1 MSSSWPFRKS
11 TSDVQSL
18 TIDPQRYM
26 VGINLGD
33 SLREDPDINNIHD
46 QTNMI
51 ISVTNDLFSL
61 RKELQFP
68 FYNNV

>member
-1 MSSSWPFRKS
+1 M
-11 TSDVQSL
+11 
-18 TIDPQRYM
+18 IPQYSYITLSITHDGHSRYM
-26 VGINLGD
+26 VCINLGE

-61 RKELQFP
+61 RRELQFP